1 MFHKICQAFDE
12 GGAKGMLMNN
22 LRLSSSSCSLSFHF
36 PTSSSSPS
44 TTFSSE
50 DNYTSTSNTITENV
64 NNDDVNVP
72 DNENNVITS
81 PVMTTNVLLP
91 LKQIN
96 LGDLLS
102 RAQIT
107 SNELSQL
114 SICPMLDIYRE
125 QIQIP
130 INHSSLS
137 SIALNYSTEVND
149 YDIISGYDNYH
160 DKHVENDHTNHSNLM
175 ISNTYNN
182 TNNDISDNFN
192 NHDDNDN
199 YDEGYDSFDDD
210 MNQYDD
216 NNLTTGATNN
226 DNNNNTESMGM
237 GKLRWDEKQLN
248 KNNEKLAKID
258 NHLNI
263 ELEMLSTHMEQIL
276 CLSTGPSEYSYFDT
290 NAMFTTNNAW
300 AGAKHWKYATRK
312 KNTIT
317 TSDNYQNID
326 AKTNDDDADL
336 NDKIIES
343 EVGNNSKKPQV
354 GSKKNSKNKN
364 KSKQP
369 SSTSTFIDFNPAIE
383 SIINGEINNND
394 GSVYDN
400 HNYCMTDEQE
410 FNLFGINKKIK
421 NKDIDSTI
429 QSSTIIAKS
438 DSLLSISNLIL
449 PPDAKVQVKDL
460 NRLFLSS
467 SIIIPSNEQQRHTFA
482 LASSSSSSSSSTT
495 QSLKGTSKIDVFL
508 SSQSGGSESIWGV
521 NIPIKN
527 VSVYNT
533 LNGDGKGNVGDDHN
547 YDDNF
552 DDDNNYE
559 NGDEY
564 DGSNNDD
571 KNDKVLGLTINQNHL
586 LQADRKVEKIEIR

>member
-50 DNYTSTSNTITENV
+50 DNFTSMS
-64 NNDDVNVP
+64 NDDVNVP

-137 SIALNYSTEVND
+137 SIALNYSTVIID

-160 DKHVENDHTNHSNLM
+160 DKHVENDHTKHSNLM
-175 ISNTYNN
+175 ISNTFNN
-182 TNNDISDNFN
+182 TYNDISDNFN

-199 YDEGYDSFDDD
+199 YDEGYDSFDYD

-216 NNLTTGATNN
+216 NNLTTGTTNN
-226 DNNNNTESMGM
+226 DNNNNKTESMGM

-248 KNNEKLAKID
+248 KNNENDNEKLAKID
-258 NHLNI
+258 NHLNT

-276 CLSTGPSEYSYFDT
+276 SLSTGPSEYSYFDT

-326 AKTNDDDADL
+326 ANIDAK
-336 NDKIIES
+336 NIES

-354 GSKKNSKNKN
+354 GSKKNSKNRN

-369 SSTSTFIDFNPAIE
+369 SSTFIDFNPALE

-482 LASSSSSSSSSTT
+482 LASSSSSSSSSTM

-552 DDDNNYE
+552 DDDDNYE

>member
-72 DNENNVITS
+72 DNDNNVITS

-91 LKQIN
+91 LNQIN

-107 SNELSQL
+107 SNQLSQL

-137 SIALNYSTEVND
+137 SIALNYSTEVKD

-160 DKHVENDHTNHSNLM
+160 DKHVENDHTKHSNLM

-216 NNLTTGATNN
+216 NNLTTGTTNN
-226 DNNNNTESMGM
+226 YNNESMGM
-237 GKLRWDEKQLN
+237 GNLRWDEKQLN
-248 KNNEKLAKID
+248 NNNEKLAKID
-258 NHLNI
+258 NH
-263 ELEMLSTHMEQIL
+263 
-276 CLSTGPSEYSYFDT
+276 
-290 NAMFTTNNAW
+290 
-300 AGAKHWKYATRK
+300 
-312 KNTIT
+312 
-317 TSDNYQNID
+317 
-326 AKTNDDDADL
+326 
-336 NDKIIES
+336 
-343 EVGNNSKKPQV
+343 
-354 GSKKNSKNKN
+354 
-364 KSKQP
+364 
-369 SSTSTFIDFNPAIE
+369 
-383 SIINGEINNND
+383 
-394 GSVYDN
+394 
-400 HNYCMTDEQE
+400 
-410 FNLFGINKKIK
+410 
-421 NKDIDSTI
+421 
-429 QSSTIIAKS
+429 
-438 DSLLSISNLIL
+438 
-449 PPDAKVQVKDL
+449 
-460 NRLFLSS
+460 
-467 SIIIPSNEQQRHTFA
+467 
-482 LASSSSSSSSSTT
+482 
-495 QSLKGTSKIDVFL
+495 
-508 SSQSGGSESIWGV
+508 
-521 NIPIKN
+521 
-527 VSVYNT
+527 
-533 LNGDGKGNVGDDHN
+533 
-547 YDDNF
+547 
-552 DDDNNYE
+552 
-559 NGDEY
+559 
-564 DGSNNDD
+564 
-571 KNDKVLGLTINQNHL
+571 
-586 LQADRKVEKIEIR
+586 

>member
-44 TTFSSE
+44 TTF
-50 DNYTSTSNTITENV
+50 TTENV
-64 NNDDVNVP
+64 NNDDDNVP
-72 DNENNVITS
+72 DNDNNVITS

-107 SNELSQL
+107 KNQLSQL

-125 QIQIP
+125 QIQIA

-137 SIALNYSTEVND
+137 SIALNYSTEIID
-149 YDIISGYDNYH
+149 YDIISDYDNYH
-160 DKHVENDHTNHSNLM
+160 DKHVENDHTTHSKLM
-175 ISNTYNN
+175 ISNTFNNN
-182 TNNDISDNFN
+182 TNHDISDNFN
-192 NHDDNDN
+192 NHDDDN
-199 YDEGYDSFDDD
+199 YDGGHDCFDDD
-210 MNQYDD
+210 NDYNMNQYDG
-216 NNLTTGATNN
+216 NNLTTGTTYENHN
-226 DNNNNTESMGM
+226 YTESM

-248 KNNEKLAKID
+248 KSNIKDNKNEKVTKID

-276 CLSTGPSEYSYFDT
+276 SLSTGPSEYSYFDT
-290 NAMFTTNNAW
+290 NAVFTTNNAW

-326 AKTNDDDADL
+326 AKTNDEDADL
-336 NDKIIES
+336 NDKNIES
-343 EVGNNSKKPQV
+343 ENGKKPQV

-369 SSTSTFIDFNPAIE
+369 SSTFIDFNPAIE
-383 SIINGEINNND
+383 SIINGEKNNND
-394 GSVYDN
+394 GSVYGD

-429 QSSTIIAKS
+429 QSSIIIAKS
-438 DSLLSISNLIL
+438 DSLLSISITLEYTF
-449 PPDAKVQVKDL
+449 P
-460 NRLFLSS
+460 FL
-467 SIIIPSNEQQRHTFA
+467 
-482 LASSSSSSSSSTT
+482 
-495 QSLKGTSKIDVFL
+495 
-508 SSQSGGSESIWGV
+508 
-521 NIPIKN
+521 
-527 VSVYNT
+527 
-533 LNGDGKGNVGDDHN
+533 
-547 YDDNF
+547 
-552 DDDNNYE
+552 
-559 NGDEY
+559 
-564 DGSNNDD
+564 
-571 KNDKVLGLTINQNHL
+571 
-586 LQADRKVEKIEIR
+586 

>member
-50 DNYTSTSNTITENV
+50 DNFTSMS
-64 NNDDVNVP
+64 NDDVNVP

-149 YDIISGYDNYH
+149 YDIISGYENYH
-160 DKHVENDHTNHSNLM
+160 DKHVENDHTNHFNLM

-216 NNLTTGATNN
+216 NNLTTGTTNN
-226 DNNNNTESMGM
+226 DNNNNNTEPMGM
-237 GKLRWDEKQLN
+237 GKLKWDEKQLN
-248 KNNEKLAKID
+248 KNNEKFAKID

-336 NDKIIES
+336 NDKNIES

-369 SSTSTFIDFNPAIE
+369 SSTFIDFNPAIE
-383 SIINGEINNND
+383 SILNGENNNND

-410 FNLFGINKKIK
+410 FNLFGINKKIR

-482 LASSSSSSSSSTT
+482 LASSSSSSSSSTM

-527 VSVYNT
+527 VSVYYT
-533 LNGDGKGNVGDDHN
+533 MNGDGKGNVGDDHN

-552 DDDNNYE
+552 DDDINYE

-564 DGSNNDD
+564 DGNNNDD